1 MKSDIKK
8 NIPVGGQAVIDGVM
22 MRSPNWYSVAIRK
35 QSGEVDVKLFPIIS
49 IVKKYPIAKA
59 PLIRGIVALIEN
71 LILGFKS
78 LFYSADKISIAE
90 GREEVKISGF
100 QMTISIVIAL
110 ILAIGIFF
118 VLPTYLGKFV
128 YKFISNVFLYNLIE
142 GLIRF
147 AILLLYIILVSLL
160 KDIRTLFEYHG
171 AEHKTIHAY
180 EAGDELTYENANKY
194 STLHM
199 RCGTAFLMIVVFIS
213 ILIFSILG
221 EQTLIQRV
229 IYRIVLTPL
238 IIGISYEFI
247 KLAGKFPGSKILKIV
262 SIPGLLFQK
271 LTTRNPSE
279 EQLEVVIVA
288 LEKVINREI
297 KKEEML
303 IQDQDFLTP
312 P

>member
-1 MKSDIKK
+1 MKFKK
-8 NIPVGGQAVIDGVM
+8 LSIGGQAVINGVM

-71 LILGFKS
+71 LILGFKT
-78 LFYSADKISIAE
+78 LVYSVDQMSIAE
-90 GREEVKISGF
+90 GGEEVKISGF
-100 QMTISIVIAL
+100 QMTVSIIIAL

-147 AILLLYIILVSLL
+147 AILLLYVIFVSLL

-221 EQTLIQRV
+221 EQTLTCRV
-229 IYRIVLTPL
+229 IYRIVLIPL

-247 KLAGKFPGSKILKIV
+247 KLAGKYPESKILKIV

-279 EQLEVVIVA
+279 EQLEVAIVA

-297 KKEEML
+297 KKKEML
-303 IQDQDFLTP
+303 IQDQDFLALP
-312 P
+312 

>member
-1 MKSDIKK
+1 MKSDVKK

-59 PLIRGIVALIEN
+59 PLIRGIVAFIEN
-71 LILGFKS
+71 LILGFKT
-78 LFYSADKISIAE
+78 LVYSVDQMSIAE
-90 GREEVKISGF
+90 GGEEVKISGF
-100 QMTISIVIAL
+100 QMTVSIVIAL

-118 VLPTYLGKFV
+118 VLPTYLGKFI

-147 AILLLYIILVSLL
+147 AILLLYVIFVSLL

-171 AEHKTIHAY
+171 AEHKTLHAY

-199 RCGTAFLMIVVFIS
+199 RCGTALLMIVVFIS

-229 IYRIVLTPL
+229 IYRIVLIPL

-247 KLAGKFPGSKILKIV
+247 KLAGKFPESKILKIV

-279 EQLEVVIVA
+279 EQLEVAIVA

-297 KKEEML
+297 KKEEPL

>member
-1 MKSDIKK
+1 MKSDVKK

-59 PLIRGIVALIEN
+59 PLIRGIVAFIEN

-78 LFYSADKISIAE
+78 LVYSADKISIAE

-100 QMTISIVIAL
+100 QMTISIIIAL

-199 RCGTAFLMIVVFIS
+199 RCGTALLMIVVFIS

-229 IYRIVLTPL
+229 IYRIVLIPL

-247 KLAGKFPGSKILKIV
+247 KLAGKFPESKILKIV

-297 KKEEML
+297 KKEETL

>member
-1 MKSDIKK
+1 MKSDVKK

-71 LILGFKS
+71 QILGFKS
-78 LFYSADKISIAE
+78 LVYSVDKISIAE
-90 GREEVKISGF
+90 EREEVKISGF
-100 QMTISIVIAL
+100 QMTISIIIAL

-221 EQTLIQRV
+221 EQTLTCRV
-229 IYRIVLTPL
+229 IYRIVLIPL

-297 KKEEML
+297 KKEETL

>member
-1 MKSDIKK
+1 MTFKK
-8 NIPVGGQAVIDGVM
+8 LSIGGQAVINGVM

-71 LILGFKS
+71 LILGFKT
-78 LFYSADKISIAE
+78 LVYSVDQMSIAE
-90 GREEVKISGF
+90 GGEEVKISGF
-100 QMTISIVIAL
+100 QMTVSIIIAL

-147 AILLLYIILVSLL
+147 AILLLYVIFVSLL

-180 EAGDELTYENANKY
+180 EAGDELNYENTNKY
-194 STLHM
+194 STLYM

-221 EQTLIQRV
+221 EQTLTYRV
-229 IYRIVLTPL
+229 IYRIVLIPL

-247 KLAGKFPGSKILKIV
+247 KLAGKYPESKILKIV

-279 EQLEVVIVA
+279 EQLEVAIVA

-297 KKEEML
+297 KKEETL

>member
-71 LILGFKS
+71 LILGFKT
-78 LFYSADKISIAE
+78 LVYSVDQISIAE
-90 GREEVKISGF
+90 GGEEVKISGF
-100 QMTISIVIAL
+100 QMTISIIIAL

-147 AILLLYIILVSLL
+147 AILLLYVTLVSLL
-160 KDIRTLFEYHG
+160 KDIRILFEYHG

-229 IYRIVLTPL
+229 IYRIVLIPP

-279 EQLEVVIVA
+279 EQLKVAIVA

-297 KKEEML
+297 KKEETL

>member
-1 MKSDIKK
+1 MKSDVKK

-59 PLIRGIVALIEN
+59 PLIRGIVAFIEN
-71 LILGFKS
+71 LILGFKT
-78 LFYSADKISIAE
+78 LVYSVDQMSIAE
-90 GREEVKISGF
+90 GGEEVKISGF
-100 QMTISIVIAL
+100 QMTVSIVIAL

-118 VLPTYLGKFV
+118 VLPTYLGKFI

-147 AILLLYIILVSLL
+147 AILLLYVIFVSLL

-229 IYRIVLTPL
+229 IYRIVLIPL

-297 KKEEML
+297 KKEETL

>member
-1 MKSDIKK
+1 MKSDVKK

-59 PLIRGIVALIEN
+59 PLIRGIVAFIEN
-71 LILGFKS
+71 LILGFKT
-78 LFYSADKISIAE
+78 LVYSVDQMSIAE
-90 GREEVKISGF
+90 GGEEVKISGF
-100 QMTISIVIAL
+100 QMTVSIVIAL

-118 VLPTYLGKFV
+118 VLPTYLGKFI

-147 AILLLYIILVSLL
+147 AILLLYVIFVSLL

-171 AEHKTIHAY
+171 AEHKTLHAY

-229 IYRIVLTPL
+229 IYRIVLIPL

-297 KKEEML
+297 KKEETL

>member
-1 MKSDIKK
+1 MKSDVKK

-59 PLIRGIVALIEN
+59 PLIRGIVAFIEN

-78 LFYSADKISIAE
+78 LVYSADKISIAE

-100 QMTISIVIAL
+100 QMTISIIIAL

-229 IYRIVLTPL
+229 IYRIVLIPL

-297 KKEEML
+297 KKEETL

>member
-1 MKSDIKK
+1 MKSDVKK

-59 PLIRGIVALIEN
+59 PLIRGIVAFIEN

-78 LFYSADKISIAE
+78 LVYSAEKISIAE
-90 GREEVKISGF
+90 EREEVKISGF
-100 QMTISIVIAL
+100 QMTISIIIAL

-128 YKFISNVFLYNLIE
+128 YRFISNVFLYNLIE

-171 AEHKTIHAY
+171 AEHKTLHAY

-199 RCGTAFLMIVVFIS
+199 RCGTALLMIVV
-213 ILIFSILG
+213 
-221 EQTLIQRV
+221 
-229 IYRIVLTPL
+229 
-238 IIGISYEFI
+238 
-247 KLAGKFPGSKILKIV
+247 
-262 SIPGLLFQK
+262 
-271 LTTRNPSE
+271 
-279 EQLEVVIVA
+279 
-288 LEKVINREI
+288 
-297 KKEEML
+297 
-303 IQDQDFLTP
+303 
-312 P
+312 

>member
-1 MKSDIKK
+1 MKSDVKK

-59 PLIRGIVALIEN
+59 PLVRGIVAFIEN
-71 LILGFKS
+71 LILGFES
-78 LFYSADKISIAE
+78 LVYSADKISIAE

-100 QMTISIVIAL
+100 QMTISIIIAL

-171 AEHKTIHAY
+171 AEHKTLHAY

-199 RCGTAFLMIVVFIS
+199 RCGTALLMIVVFIS

-229 IYRIVLTPL
+229 IYRIVLIPL

-247 KLAGKFPGSKILKIV
+247 KLAGKFPESKILKIV

-297 KKEEML
+297 KKEETL

>member
-1 MKSDIKK
+1 MKSDVKK

-59 PLIRGIVALIEN
+59 PLIRGIVAFIEN

-100 QMTISIVIAL
+100 QMTISIIIAL

-229 IYRIVLTPL
+229 IYRIVLIPL

-247 KLAGKFPGSKILKIV
+247 KLAGKFPGSKILEIV
-262 SIPGLLFQK
+262 STPGLLFQK

-297 KKEEML
+297 KKEETL

>member
-1 MKSDIKK
+1 MKSDVKK

-22 MRSPNWYSVAIRK
+22 IRSPNWYSVAIRK

-59 PLIRGIVALIEN
+59 PLVRGIVAFIEN

-78 LFYSADKISIAE
+78 LVYSADKISIAE

-100 QMTISIVIAL
+100 QMTISIIIAL

-199 RCGTAFLMIVVFIS
+199 RCGTALLMIVVFIS

-229 IYRIVLTPL
+229 IYRIVLIPL

-297 KKEEML
+297 KKEETL

>member
-1 MKSDIKK
+1 MKFKK
-8 NIPVGGQAVIDGVM
+8 LSIGGQAVIDGVM
-22 MRSPNWYSVAIRK
+22 MRSLNWYSVAIRK

-49 IVKKYPIAKA
+49 VFKKYPIAKV
-59 PLIRGIVALIEN
+59 PLIRGIIALIEN
-71 LILGFKS
+71 LVLGFKS
-78 LFYSADKISIAE
+78 LVYSVDQMSIAE
-90 GREEVKISGF
+90 GREEFKISGF

-118 VLPTYLGKFV
+118 VLPTYLGKFF

-147 AILLLYIILVSLL
+147 AILLLYVIFVSLL
-160 KDIRTLFEYHG
+160 KDIRILFEYHG
-171 AEHKTIHAY
+171 AEHKTIQAY

-199 RCGTAFLMIVVFIS
+199 RCGTALLMIVVFIS
-213 ILIFSILG
+213 ILIFSVLG
-221 EQTLIQRV
+221 EQTLTYRV
-229 IYRIVLTPL
+229 IYRIVLIPL

-247 KLAGKFPGSKILKIV
+247 KLAGKFPQSKILKI
-262 SIPGLLFQK
+262 ILLPGLLFQK

-279 EQLEVVIVA
+279 EQLEVAIVA

-297 KKEEML
+297 KKKETL
-303 IQDQDFLTP
+303 IQDQDFLAFP
-312 P
+312 

>member
-1 MKSDIKK
+1 MKSDVKK

-71 LILGFKS
+71 LILGFKT
-78 LFYSADKISIAE
+78 LVYSANKMSIAE
-90 GREEVKISGF
+90 GGEEVKISGF
-100 QMTISIVIAL
+100 QMTVSIIIAL
-110 ILAIGIFF
+110 ILVIGIFF
-118 VLPTYLGKFV
+118 VLPTYLGKFI

-147 AILLLYIILVSLL
+147 AILLLYVIFVSLL

-171 AEHKTIHAY
+171 AEHKTIHVY

-229 IYRIVLTPL
+229 IYRIVLIPL

-247 KLAGKFPGSKILKIV
+247 KLAGKFPGSKISKIV

-279 EQLEVVIVA
+279 EQLEVAIVA

-297 KKEEML
+297 KKEETL

>member
-1 MKSDIKK
+1 MKSDVKK

-59 PLIRGIVALIEN
+59 PLIRGIVAFIEN
-71 LILGFKS
+71 LILGFKT
-78 LFYSADKISIAE
+78 LVYSVDQMSIAE
-90 GREEVKISGF
+90 GGEEVKISGF
-100 QMTISIVIAL
+100 QMTVSIVIAL

-118 VLPTYLGKFV
+118 VLPTYLGKFI

-147 AILLLYIILVSLL
+147 AILLLYVIFVSLL

-229 IYRIVLTPL
+229 IYRIVLIPL

-247 KLAGKFPGSKILKIV
+247 KLAGKFPGSKISKIV

-297 KKEEML
+297 KKEETL

>member
-1 MKSDIKK
+1 MTFKK
-8 NIPVGGQAVIDGVM
+8 LSIGGQAVINGVM

-71 LILGFKS
+71 LILGFKT
-78 LFYSADKISIAE
+78 LVYSVDQMSIAE
-90 GREEVKISGF
+90 GGEEVKISGF
-100 QMTISIVIAL
+100 QMTISIIIAL

-147 AILLLYIILVSLL
+147 AILLLYVIFVSLL

-221 EQTLIQRV
+221 EQTLTCRV
-229 IYRIVLTPL
+229 IYRIVLIPL

-247 KLAGKFPGSKILKIV
+247 KLAGKYPESKILKIV

-279 EQLEVVIVA
+279 EQLEVAIVA

-297 KKEEML
+297 KKEETL
-303 IQDQDFLTP
+303 IQDQNFLALP
-312 P
+312 

>member
-1 MKSDIKK
+1 MKSDVKK

-59 PLIRGIVALIEN
+59 PLIRGIVAFIEN

-78 LFYSADKISIAE
+78 LVYSAEKISIAE
-90 GREEVKISGF
+90 EREEVKISGF
-100 QMTISIVIAL
+100 QMTISIIIAL

-171 AEHKTIHAY
+171 AEHKTLHAY

-199 RCGTAFLMIVVFIS
+199 RCGTALLMIVVFIS

-229 IYRIVLTPL
+229 IYRIVLIPL

-247 KLAGKFPGSKILKIV
+247 KLAGKFPESKILKIV

-297 KKEEML
+297 KKEETL

>member
-8 NIPVGGQAVIDGVM
+8 ISVGGQAVIEGVM

-71 LILGFKS
+71 LVLGFKS
-78 LFYSADKISIAE
+78 LVYSVDQMSIAE
-90 GREEVKISGF
+90 GGEEVKISGF

-194 STLHM
+194 SVLHM
-199 RCGTAFLMIVVFIS
+199 RCGTAFLMIVIFIS

-229 IYRIVLTPL
+229 IYRIVLIPL

-247 KLAGKFPGSKILKIV
+247 KLAGKFPKSKILKII

-279 EQLEVVIVA
+279 EQLEVAIAA

-297 KKEEML
+297 RKKETL
-303 IQDQDFLTP
+303 IQDQDFLAFP
-312 P
+312 

>member
-1 MKSDIKK
+1 MKSDVKK

-78 LFYSADKISIAE
+78 LVYSVDKISIAE

-100 QMTISIVIAL
+100 QMTISIIIAL

-147 AILLLYIILVSLL
+147 AILLLYVIFVSLL

-171 AEHKTIHAY
+171 AEHKTLHAY

-199 RCGTAFLMIVVFIS
+199 RCGTALLMIVVFIS

-229 IYRIVLTPL
+229 IYRIVLIPL

-247 KLAGKFPGSKILKIV
+247 KLAGKFPESKILKIV

-279 EQLEVVIVA
+279 EQLEVAIVA

-297 KKEEML
+297 KKEEPL

>member
-1 MKSDIKK
+1 MKSDVKK
-8 NIPVGGQAVIDGVM
+8 NIPVGGQAVTDGVM

-59 PLIRGIVALIEN
+59 PLIRGIVAFIEN
-71 LILGFKS
+71 LILGFKT
-78 LFYSADKISIAE
+78 LVYSVDQMSIAE
-90 GREEVKISGF
+90 GGEEVKISGF
-100 QMTISIVIAL
+100 QMTVSIVIAL

-147 AILLLYIILVSLL
+147 AILLLYVIFVSLL

-229 IYRIVLTPL
+229 IYRIVLIPL

-297 KKEEML
+297 KKEETL
-303 IQDQDFLTP
+303 IQDQDFLTLP
-312 P
+312 